1 MFQMAVVQHVLY
13 DNEVLESMLDDL
25 LETRLNA
32 INLMTVDNS
41 LVANPGMRKVVNKYT
56 YEGAMEEVAIGEG
69 NTEFGKV
76 TFAPEEHVVKVY
88 QQRFQYQDEHAMQD
102 PKVVEV
108 GLKGMAATIIKDLNA
123 KFFEAIGGATLTL
136 ESAGANIAYA
146 DVVDA
151 IAAMS
156 DVEQGSL
163 AGEDEAGLFLLI
175 GPKVKAGLR
184 KDPDFVAARQ
194 GEILFQGQIG
204 SICGMPI
211 VESRSVPENTAFV
224 MTKEAVTCFIKKE
237 SEVEQ
242 ERDANTRTNTIYG
255 RRVALVALTDA
266 TKVVKITKKA

>member
-1 MFQMAVVQHVLY
+1 MAVVEHVLY
-13 DNEVLESMLDDL
+13 DNEVLESKLDDL

-32 INLMTVDNS
+32 MNLMTVDNS
-41 LVANPGMRKVVNKYT
+41 LVANAGMRKVVNKYT
-56 YEGAMEEVAIGEG
+56 YEGAMKEVAIGEG

-76 TFAPEEHVVKVY
+76 TFDPEEHEVKVY
-88 QQRFQYQDEHAMQD
+88 QQAFQYQDEQVMQD
-102 PKVVEV
+102 PMVLEV

-151 IAAMS
+151 IAAMA
-156 DVEQGSL
+156 DVETGSL
-163 AGEDEAGLFLLI
+163 AGEGDHAGLFLLI
-175 GPKVKAGLR
+175 GPKVKAALR

-194 GEILFQGQIG
+194 GEILFHGQIG

-211 VESRSVPENTAFV
+211 VESRSVQANTAYV
-224 MTKEAVTCFIKKE
+224 MTKEAVTCFIKKD

-266 TKVVKITKKA
+266 TKIVKITKKA